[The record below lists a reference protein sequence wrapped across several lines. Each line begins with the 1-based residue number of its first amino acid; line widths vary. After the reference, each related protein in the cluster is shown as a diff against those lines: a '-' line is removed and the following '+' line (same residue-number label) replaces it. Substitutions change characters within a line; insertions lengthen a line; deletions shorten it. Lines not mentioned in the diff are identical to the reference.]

1 MEMIDSDGGRI
12 KLNEYY
18 KNLYKDS
25 LHRDEIIIKD
35 KKFQLYH
42 MTVSEGAERHE
53 IHLCA
58 NNREVK
64 SYDLSKY
71 IPNLDKRIISD
82 KQSYYYV
89 GYMACEY
96 LDQSVNA
103 DRYEFSFSDAPLFN
117 NVEEKELIEAAVEFI
132 KTYLSDDLGKIKRR

>member
-1 MEMIDSDGGRI
+1 MIDSDGGRI

-71 IPNLDKRIISD
+71 IPNLDKRITSL
-82 KQSYYYV
+82 Q
-89 GYMACEY
+89 
-96 LDQSVNA
+96 
-103 DRYEFSFSDAPLFN
+103 LFDFF
-117 NVEEKELIEAAVEFI
+117 EP
-132 KTYLSDDLGKIKRR
+132 